1 MNALRN
7 RSRSAFTLLE
17 LLFVVAIIATLAAM
31 AVPNFLEAQ
40 TRTKVGRTWQDL
52 FLLADR
58 IDQYRVDQGEMPPN
72 LTLDESQAI
81 SDMLLAG
88 PQNGGIRGAASI
100 PSPGGPFAPSAAAG
114 ISARGSGSGV
124 PLLDTNSYTL
134 NRLTTPVA
142 YLGNVPVDVFSTRR
156 AAPFGRWGYHYWR
169 LDKAASESLGG
180 VQAILISVGPDQQ
193 VDSTLTTQTVS
204 ILPYDPTNGTN
215 SRGDIILTLPESFEY
230 SSMPD

>member
-31 AVPNFLEAQ
+31 AIPNFLEAQ

-72 LTLDESQAI
+72 LTLNESVAI
-81 SDMLLAG
+81 SDMLLAA

-100 PSPGGPFAPSAAAG
+100 PSPSAVAGAP
-114 ISARGSGSGV
+114 ARGSGSGV

-156 AAPFGRWGYHYWR
+156 PAPFGKWGYHYWR
-169 LDKAASESLGG
+169 LDAAQSASLDGA
-180 VQAILISVGPDQQ
+180 QAVLLSVGPDQL
-193 VDSTLTTQTVS
+193 VSSDLSSQTVT
-204 ILPYDPTNGTN
+204 LLRYDPTNGTN
-215 SRGDIILTLPESFEY
+215 STGDIILTLPESFEY